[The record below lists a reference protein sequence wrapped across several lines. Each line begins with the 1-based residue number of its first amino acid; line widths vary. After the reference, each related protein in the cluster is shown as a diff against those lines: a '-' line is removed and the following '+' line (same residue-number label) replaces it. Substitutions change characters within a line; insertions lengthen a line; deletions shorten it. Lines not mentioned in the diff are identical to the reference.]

1 MRTLFE
7 RWTRFVQ
14 KMVYLQSKTDHT
26 MFYKHSEWSMITIVY
41 VDYIIVTRNNV
52 VEIGRLKR
60 SLAKEFDIK
69 DLRWDIFLV

>member
-14 KMVYLQSKTDHT
+14 KMVYLQSKIDHT
-26 MFYKHSEWSMITIVY
+26 MFYKHSEWGMITIFY

-60 SLAKEFDIK
+60 SLAKEIDIK